1 MREIFGFKR
10 VFWFLLSV
18 IAIAMMAQASIGQ
31 ESGDWRAINGA
42 VEAKKMWMA
51 LDAVTM
57 GRDGGT
63 VTFGRA
69 GPLPYCE
76 IRIRG
81 RAPVRRSHQDI
92 IEAFRLAAAQAYLR

>member
-1 MREIFGFKR
+1 MKTFSFKR
-10 VFWFLLSV
+10 LSWSLISIIL
-18 IAIAMMAQASIGQ
+18 IAAMVQTSIGQ
-31 ESGDWRAINGA
+31 EAGDWKAISGA

>member
-1 MREIFGFKR
+1 MKTFSFKR
-10 VFWFLLSV
+10 FSWSLISIIL
-18 IAIAMMAQASIGQ
+18 IAAMVQTSIGQ
-31 ESGDWRAINGA
+31 EAGDWRAINGA

-57 GRDGGT
+57 GRDAGT

-81 RAPVRRSHQDI
+81 RATVRRSHLDI
-92 IEAFRLAAAQAYLR
+92 IEAFRLAAAQAYLH

>member
-1 MREIFGFKR
+1 MKTFSFKR
-10 VFWFLLSV
+10 LSWSLISIIL
-18 IAIAMMAQASIGQ
+18 IAAMVQTSIGQ
-31 ESGDWRAINGA
+31 EAGDWKAINGA

-57 GRDGGT
+57 GRDAGT

-81 RAPVRRSHQDI
+81 RATVRRSHLDI
-92 IEAFRLAAAQAYLR
+92 IEAFRLAAAQAYLH